1 VQHGRRHEAV
11 RSIAMKAAG
20 SPGSHGRPRRDCAR
34 SSKHTPGP
42 STNKRAD
49 IHLLS
54 LLSVTRRAT
63 TGFVAVGGY
72 RARTRSFRRRAALR
86 PSSRAAE
93 QARALREQIRIGGQI
108 KSPQVPT
115 PTSRPIPVPTPND
128 HTKHGVHRCAAR
140 RLTGEHSIR
149 SRREAELR
157 AAALI
162 AKSQLN
168 GGTRGVTRMS
178 AKAGRK
184 AP

>member
-1 VQHGRRHEAV
+1 
-11 RSIAMKAAG
+11 M
-20 SPGSHGRPRRDCAR
+20 
-34 SSKHTPGP
+34 
-42 STNKRAD
+42 
-49 IHLLS
+49 
-54 LLSVTRRAT
+54 
-63 TGFVAVGGY
+63 GGY